1 MKRINYASG
10 DLLTDDE
17 IADALMEYA
26 RVLAIVGSA
35 DVVTFPGVDRGGD
48 LREIQL
54 VVGPASQ
61 LLSTSTDEP
70 AVEMDAAAA
79 VEELRRRARRRLPN
93 SLDVGDTRGPSES
106 DAGSAAH

>member
-1 MKRINYASG
+1 MKRISYANG
-10 DLLTDDE
+10 DLLTDDA

-35 DVVTFPGVDRGGD
+35 DVVTFPGIDRGGD
-48 LREIQL
+48 VREVQL
-54 VVGPASQ
+54 VIGPASQ

-70 AVEMDAAAA
+70 TVEMEAEGAA
-79 VEELRRRARRRLPN
+79 EELRLRARRRLPN

-106 DAGSAAH
+106 DAESAAH